1 MEHTRIVGRGSKWKW
16 RAASLALGILILGI
30 VVGLSVFV
38 SDDLRLLY
46 AVGCILLFSSAMC
59 IGARIRR
66 DWPSSVLLCAPLVCI
81 FGFFVVQGLPF
92 LWPNILLWVIAA
104 ALGLP
109 LLTAARHLRTQAIC
123 GVVVLIVVSAWYCFR
138 YIPDQLQRSFH
149 HFGDDPASTFTLQP
163 VSEGAVPTAATPGK
177 ILLIDFFATWCPP
190 CVAELPEIIAV
201 RADLKGRDDI
211 EIVVV
216 GTSAGGDTPER
227 LRSFAQRRHL
237 TLPLAFDPAKK
248 ARSALGMTGFPAL
261 VVIDRRGRVRLRI
274 EGYNSSE
281 VNFRRDLV
289 QLLRGL

>member
-1 MEHTRIVGRGSKWKW
+1 MEHAEIVARRSKWKW
-16 RAASLALGILILGI
+16 RAASFALGVLILGI
-30 VVGLSVFV
+30 VVGVSAFV

-46 AVGCILLFSSAMC
+46 AAGCILLFSSAMW
-59 IGARIRR
+59 ISARIRR
-66 DWPSSVLLCAPLVCI
+66 DWASFALLCAPLVCI
-81 FGFFVVQGLPF
+81 LGFLLVQGLPF

-109 LLTAARHLRTQAIC
+109 LLTAARHLRIEAIC
-123 GVVVLIVVSAWYCFR
+123 GVIVLIAVSGWYCFQ

-177 ILLIDFFATWCPP
+177 ILVIDFFATWCAP
-190 CVAELPEIIAV
+190 CIAELPEVVAV
-201 RADLKGRDDI
+201 RADLKDRDDI

-237 TLPLAFDPAKK
+237 ALPLAFDPAKK
-248 ARSALGMTGFPAL
+248 ARSALGMNGFPAL
-261 VVIDRRGRVRLRI
+261 VVIDRKGRVRLRI

-281 VNFRRDLV
+281 INFRRDLV
-289 QLLRGL
+289 QLLRDL

>member
-1 MEHTRIVGRGSKWKW
+1 V
-16 RAASLALGILILGI
+16 ILGI
-30 VVGLSVFV
+30 VVGLSAFV

-46 AVGCILLFSSAMC
+46 AVGCILLFSSALW
-59 IGARIRR
+59 IGPRTRG
-66 DWPSSVLLCAPLVCI
+66 DWPSPLLLCAPLVCI

-92 LWPNILLWVIAA
+92 LWPNILLWAVAA
-104 ALGLP
+104 ALGWP
-109 LLTAARHLRTQAIC
+109 LLTAARRLRIQAIC
-123 GVVVLIVVSAWYCFR
+123 GVLVLIAVSAWYCFR
-138 YIPDQLQRSFH
+138 YIPGGLQRSFH

-163 VSEGAVPTAATPGK
+163 VSDGAVPTAPTPGK
-177 ILLIDFFATWCPP
+177 ILVIDFFATWCAP
-190 CVAELPEIIAV
+190 CLAELPEIVAV
-201 RADLKGRDDI
+201 RADLKDRDDI

-227 LRSFAQRRHL
+227 LRSFAQRRHV
-237 TLPLAFDPAKK
+237 TLPLAFDAAKK

-261 VVIDRRGRVRLRI
+261 VVIDRGGRVRLRI